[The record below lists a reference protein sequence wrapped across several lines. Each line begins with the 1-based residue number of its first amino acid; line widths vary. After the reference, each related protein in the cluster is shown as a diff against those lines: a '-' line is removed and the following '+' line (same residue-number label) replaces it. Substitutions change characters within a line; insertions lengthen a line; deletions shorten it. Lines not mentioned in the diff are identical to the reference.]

1 MCFRPGFREEQMSG
15 PTLAPPRGF
24 RDILPLE
31 ARELRAIERSVSETF
46 ALHGYVPLEP
56 PAVEHASSTL
66 PVRAERL
73 IRFLDRDGSL
83 VVLRPDATTAV
94 ARLVAQRYANASGA
108 LRLAYFGPVFREEPA
123 MLGAERQ
130 HDQAG
135 VELVGASGPLA
146 DAEVLA
152 LLAETLARCGLS
164 RTTVEVGHLR
174 LVRRLLAGLDAAA
187 LEEVLAALRAG
198 RLVEALD
205 RARDAGLDR
214 ASLELARRTLAVR
227 GRLPADADLPEAAE
241 LAETIALARELFPGD
256 GSDGPYAANLGLIPE
271 LPYYTGIVFEA
282 LTEGS
287 RYPVAAGGRYD
298 ELLHSFGTPRPAIG
312 FAIPVPR
319 LHLALYQSGWRVA
332 DERPLVTLQPS
343 DDARATLRVARALR
357 DHGIAV
363 ALGEVAE
370 HAGLE
375 LVPLEVVDQ
384 RTVRDA
390 TGRSAP
396 LDVVAARLAR

>member
-1 MCFRPGFREEQMSG
+1 MTG
-15 PTLAPPRGF
+15 PAFAPPRGF

-31 ARELRAIERSVSETF
+31 ARELRAIERSVGGTF

-56 PAVEHASSTL
+56 PTVEHASATL
-66 PVRAERL
+66 PVREDQL
-73 IRFLDRDGSL
+73 IRFLDRDGAL
-83 VVLRPDATTAV
+83 VVLRPDVTTAV
-94 ARLVAQRYANASGA
+94 ARLVGQRYASAAGA

-135 VELVGASGPLA
+135 VELVGASGARA

-164 RTTVEVGHLR
+164 RTTIEVGHLG
-174 LVRRLLAGLDAAA
+174 LVRRLLAGLDPTA
-187 LEEVLAALRAG
+187 LEEVLEALRAG
-198 RLVEALD
+198 RLVDGLD
-205 RARDAGLDR
+205 RARVGGLDAAALDR
-214 ASLELARRTLAVR
+214 MRRVLSARGT
-227 GRLPADADLPEAAE
+227 LPACLREGERDLAEAVE
-241 LAETIALARELFPGD
+241 LGETIALARELFPGD
-256 GSDGPYAANLGLIPE
+256 GSAGPYVANLGLIPQ

-282 LTEGS
+282 LAEDV

-298 ELLHSFGTPRPAIG
+298 ELLRSFGAPRPAIG

-319 LHLALYQSGWRVA
+319 LHFALYQSGWRVA
-332 DERPLVTLQPS
+332 DERPLVTLRPS

-357 DHGIAV
+357 AKGIAV
-363 ALGEVAE
+363 AIGEVAE

-375 LVPLEVVDQ
+375 LVPLEVVDE
-384 RTVRDA
+384 RTVREA
-390 TGRSAP
+390 GGRSTP
-396 LDVVAARLAR
+396 VDVVAARLAG